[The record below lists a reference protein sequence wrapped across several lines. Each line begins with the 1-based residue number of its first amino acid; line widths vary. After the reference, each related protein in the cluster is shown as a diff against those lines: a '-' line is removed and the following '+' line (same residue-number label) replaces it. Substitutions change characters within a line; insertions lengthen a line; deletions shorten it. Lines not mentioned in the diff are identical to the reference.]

1 MPALCIP
8 EFPQMADEPRRT
20 GPPPAGSRPEWDE
33 SSLALVL
40 RARQGDR
47 QALDAVC
54 ARYLPRLRQWAHGRL
69 PRAARGLLETEDIL
83 QETLSRAVVRLPEL
97 DIRTDGA
104 FLAYLRQAIA
114 NRLKDEGRRY
124 AVRPMGETLDTQ
136 VVDEALSPLEKTI
149 GANALA
155 SYEAGLERLRE
166 DERNAIV
173 ARIELGCSYDEIA
186 QAIGKSSADAAR
198 MAVTRALVRLAE
210 EMGRDDIGGDQ
221 GGRP

>member
-1 MPALCIP
+1 
-8 EFPQMADEPRRT
+8 MAEPPRKT
-20 GPPPAGSRPEWDE
+20 PPSSPLPSPGWDE
-33 SSLALVL
+33 ASLALVL
-40 RARQGDR
+40 RARQGDP
-47 QALDAVC
+47 QALEAVC

-124 AVRPMGETLDTQ
+124 AVRPLGETLDTQ
-136 VVDEALSPLEKTI
+136 VGDDALSPLEQTI

-155 SYEAGLERLRE
+155 SYEAGLARLRE
-166 DERNAIV
+166 EERNAVI

-186 QAIGKSSADAAR
+186 RAIGKSTADAAR

-210 EMGRDDIGGDQ
+210 EMGRNDV
-221 GGRP
+221 